1 MTTVYYSLVAD
12 ADGRRERQ
20 WARSVGSLRRYNQD
34 VSVVLC
40 LYGGARPETFAAAE
54 GAGVHIQPMGELAD
68 AYGDVPAHWRA
79 ALSAF
84 PTLHKILS
92 LAVFGPA
99 PSLDR
104 LIYLD
109 CDTYFFGDVA
119 ELAWRYN
126 GNDWYAREEY
136 LEEDALDGIAR
147 REGLVMIR
155 PYNTGVMVLTA
166 SVVRTLTTLLD
177 EYLWY
182 AWRLILGICL
192 WRPELLHDPAL
203 VGFVRA
209 RSGSGEH
216 ALALPYPAH
225 NSWIMEEVAVWL
237 TLGRIPGLTH
247 DLLHPSDVA
256 QGDEAVAGLGG
267 AIVAHYFTSRED
279 GFVARLGDGL

>member
-12 ADGRRERQ
+12 ADGTRERQ

-34 VSVVLC
+34 IGVVLC

-79 ALSAF
+79 ALLAF
-84 PTLHKILS
+84 PHLHKLLS
-92 LAVFGPA
+92 LAVFGSA

-119 ELAWRYN
+119 ELAWRYS
-126 GNDWYAREEY
+126 GHDWYAREEY
-136 LEEDALDGIAR
+136 LEEDALAEIAR

-155 PYNTGVMVLTA
+155 PYNTGVMVFTA
-166 SVVRTLTTLLD
+166 ALVRTLATLRD

-192 WRPELLHDPAL
+192 WRPEMLDAAL
-203 VGFVRA
+203 VGLVRA

-216 ALALPYPAH
+216 GLALPYPCDT
-225 NSWIMEEVAVWL
+225 SWILEEVAVWL

-247 DLLHPSDVA
+247 DLLQLSDVA

-279 GFVARLGDGL
+279 RFVARLGDGP